1 MLQSLPAP
9 DAAVKQVIS
18 GLFVAQMADLRN
30 SLHLSAAD
38 DESGDEDEP

>member
-9 DAAVKQVIS
+9 DAAVKQVII
-18 GLFVAQMADLRN
+18 GLFAAQMADLRN
-30 SLHLSAAD
+30 SLRFSTAD